1 MAIVPTPSRH
11 LAALVTPQ
19 FKHLGGIGESIL
31 SKRPNWRLRKMV
43 YGGQAGSL
51 GQIADYGSDTDL
63 WGPGGADYNA
73 GTTYT
78 PSTGASQNL
87 TLNDIEGGGCI
98 AGSTMVNGTCFNPTS
113 PTNSLVLSNGQ
124 TIAGGSA
131 AATGSTAAS
140 LIASAIAAGARVA
153 TVAELPSGT
162 SLLANGAVVSSA
174 ASISSMLPILLI
186 GGLVLV
192 LAMGGRQ

>member
-87 TLNDIEGGGCI
+87 TLNDIELILSGKKHLHG
-98 AGSTMVNGTCFNPTS
+98 NPIRK
-113 PTNSLVLSNGQ
+113 PKKVM
-124 TIAGGSA
+124 
-131 AATGSTAAS
+131 
-140 LIASAIAAGARVA
+140 
-153 TVAELPSGT
+153 AEL
-162 SLLANGAVVSSA
+162 A
-174 ASISSMLPILLI
+174 
-186 GGLVLV
+186 GLS
-192 LAMGGRQ
+192 